1 MAINFLN
8 TIDLNKNSLD
18 NARIQNLASD
28 PNAGDSSVGQI
39 YYNTTAQAL
48 KIYKEI
54 LPATNPKTYE
64 WVEVG
69 SDSVEA
75 GVGIGVT
82 FTGGNVI
89 VRNTGLVTVLDGTY
103 INLTKQGGGDD
114 TELTADLNA
123 VDGTA
128 VLTTR
133 FLSKDNTWDVP
144 VFDDYSSWS
153 LEGDSGTA
161 ETVSSGETVD
171 IAGGLKITTD
181 IAANRTLNI
190 VHDLQTQTDTT
201 STSAPSA
208 GGTFTVIDSVSV
220 DTTGHVGGV
229 NVKTITLPRDD
240 YSIVSKANATAGAD
254 VDLVDSL
261 GNIDSTVTF
270 IGTSGEIDVAQ
281 SATAGTIVISQ
292 PEDVTIGN
300 NLQVDNDA
308 AVDGSLTVAGTGNF
322 TGEVTVPTATAGT
335 SAPNL
340 AQVELLVAGV
350 GVFQGGYNATTD
362 PGVPIISGSAN
373 IKLDQGDYFV
383 VSHDGDITFSGT
395 TTTGVNSGALANSTA
410 LVLAAANAD
419 VAVGMDV
426 TGTGVP
432 PGITILTVTNST
444 NFVLSSAI
452 TIADTTTLTFS
463 DKVVSVEVGDFI
475 FANANIAAA
484 SDPAASEYTIVQSDA
499 NIAGAG
505 ATDGATEKG
514 VAGFDSASFDVSA
527 AGWVQLKPQSNPYG
541 AKQDL
546 NNTAPCT
553 RAEAGGL
560 TTFTIDLT
568 DTSLFGTSALAANVK
583 AEVTQIAAPY
593 ETVYA
598 DVARSGT
605 GTISFA
611 FTGSVASDVYAALLV
626 YV

>member
-89 VRNTGLVTVLDGTY
+89 VRNTGLVSVLDGTY

-114 TELTADLNA
+114 TQLTADLNA
-123 VDGTA
+123 IDGTA
-128 VLTTR
+128 ELTTR

-144 VFDDYSSWS
+144 VFDNYDYWV
-153 LEGDSGTA
+153 LDADGNGATANILSGATA
-161 ETVSSGETVD
+161 DFV
-171 IAGGLKITTD
+171 GGLKITTD
-181 IAANRTLNI
+181 STAGGTLNI

-201 STSAPSA
+201 STGSPAY
-208 GGTFTVIDSVSV
+208 GGTFTTVDTVTR
-220 DTTGHVGGV
+220 DTTGHVTGI
-229 NVKTITLPRDD
+229 NVKTITLPASDD
-240 YSIVSKANATAGAD
+240 TTYDLTSKANASSGAD
-254 VDLVDSL
+254 IDLTDSD
-261 GNIDSTVTF
+261 GNIDTVTL
-270 IGTSGEIDVAQ
+270 IGTAGEIEVAQ

-292 PEDVTIGN
+292 PSDVTIGN
-300 NLQVDNDA
+300 DLQVDNDA
-308 AVDGSLTVAGTGNF
+308 SIDGALTVVGQ
-322 TGEVTVPTATAGT
+322 VTVPAATAST

-340 AQVELLVAGV
+340 GQVEQLVAGI
-350 GVFQGGYNATTD
+350 GLFKGGYDATND
-362 PGVPIISGSAN
+362 PGSPVISGSAN
-373 IKLDQGDYFV
+373 IALDLGDYFV
-383 VSHDGDITFSGT
+383 VTVDGDITFS
-395 TTTGVNSGALANSTA
+395 
-410 LVLAAANAD
+410 
-419 VAVGMDV
+419 
-426 TGTGVP
+426 
-432 PGITILTVTNST
+432 
-444 NFVLSSAI
+444 
-452 TIADTTTLTFS
+452 DTTI
-463 DKVVSVEVGDFI
+463 SVEVGDMI
-475 FANANIAAA
+475 FANAAIAVNTNPA
-484 SDPAASEYTIVQSDA
+484 STSYTFVIQDA
-499 NIAGAG
+499 NIAGSG
-505 ATDGATEKG
+505 ADDASTEKG

-527 AGWVQLKPQSNPYG
+527 AGWVQLKPQANPYG

-583 AEVTQIAAPY
+583 AEITQIASPY

>member
-18 NARIQNLASD
+18 NARIQNLSAD
-28 PNAGDSSVGQI
+28 PTAANSSIGQI
-39 YYNTTAQAL
+39 YFNTTADTL
-48 KIYKEI
+48 KQYVADKEGSG
-54 LPATNPKTYE
+54 NPG

-69 SDSVEA
+69 SDSVTA
-75 GVGIGVT
+75 GTGIGVT
-82 FTGGNVI
+82 LTGGNAV

-103 INLTKQGGGDD
+103 INLTKQGGGDN

-144 VFDDYSSWS
+144 VFDSYDYWV
-153 LEGDSGTA
+153 LDADGNGATANILSGATA
-161 ETVSSGETVD
+161 DFV
-171 IAGGLKITTD
+171 GGLKITTD
-181 IAANRTLNI
+181 STAGGTLNI

-208 GGTFTVIDSVSV
+208 GGTFTVIDSVTV

-240 YSIVSKANATAGAD
+240 YSIVSKANPTAGAD
-254 VDLVDSL
+254 IDLVDS
-261 GNIDSTVTF
+261 GGVIDSTVTL
-270 IGTSGEIDVAQ
+270 IGTAGEIEVAQ

-292 PEDVTIGN
+292 PSDVTIGN
-300 NLQVDNDA
+300 DLQVDNNA
-308 AVDGSLTVAGTGNF
+308 TVSGALTVVGQ
-322 TGEVTVPTATAGT
+322 VTVPAATAAT

-340 AQVELLVAGV
+340 GQVEQLVAGI
-350 GVFQGGYNATTD
+350 GLFKGGYDATND
-362 PGVPIISGSAN
+362 PGSPAISGSAN
-373 IKLDQGDYFV
+373 IALDLGDYFV
-383 VSHDGDITFSGT
+383 VTVDGDITFS
-395 TTTGVNSGALANSTA
+395 
-410 LVLAAANAD
+410 
-419 VAVGMDV
+419 
-426 TGTGVP
+426 
-432 PGITILTVTNST
+432 
-444 NFVLSSAI
+444 
-452 TIADTTTLTFS
+452 DTTI
-463 DKVVSVEVGDFI
+463 SVEVGDMI
-475 FANANIAAA
+475 FANAAIAVNT
-484 SDPAASEYTIVQSDA
+484 DPASTSYTFVIQDA
-499 NIAGAG
+499 NIAGSG
-505 ATDGATEKG
+505 ADDASTEKG

-527 AGWVQLKPQSNPYG
+527 TGWVQLKPQANPYG

-553 RAEAGGL
+553 RAESGGL

-583 AEVTQIAAPY
+583 AEITQIASPY

-605 GTISFA
+605 GTISFS

>member
-18 NARIQNLASD
+18 NARIQNLSAD
-28 PNAGDSSVGQI
+28 PTAANSSIGQI
-39 YYNTTAQAL
+39 YFNTTADTL
-48 KIYKEI
+48 KQYVADKEGSG
-54 LPATNPKTYE
+54 NPG

-75 GVGIGVT
+75 GVGIGIT
-82 FTGGNVI
+82 FTGGNAVI
-89 VRNTGLVTVLDGTY
+89 RNTGLVTVLDGTY
-103 INLTKQGGGDD
+103 INLTKQGGGDN

-144 VFDDYSSWS
+144 VFDSYDYWV
-153 LEGDSGTA
+153 LDADGNGATANILSGATA
-161 ETVSSGETVD
+161 DFV
-171 IAGGLKITTD
+171 GGLKITTD
-181 IAANRTLNI
+181 STAGGTLNI

-201 STSAPSA
+201 STGSPAA
-208 GGTFTVIDSVSV
+208 GGTFTAVDSVTR
-220 DTTGHVGGV
+220 DTTGHVTGI
-229 NVKTITLPRDD
+229 NVKTVTLPRDD

-254 VDLVDSL
+254 IDLVDS
-261 GNIDSTVTF
+261 GGVIDSTVNL
-270 IGTSGEIDVAQ
+270 IGTAGEIVVAQ
-281 SATAGTIVISQ
+281 SATANKIVISQ
-292 PEDVTIGN
+292 PSDVTIGN
-300 NLQVDNDA
+300 DLQVDNDA
-308 AVDGSLTVAGTGNF
+308 SIDGALTVVGQ
-322 TGEVTVPTATAGT
+322 VTVPAATAST

-340 AQVELLVAGV
+340 GQVEQLVAGI
-350 GVFQGGYNATTD
+350 GLFKGGYDATND
-362 PGVPIISGSAN
+362 PGSPAISGSAN
-373 IKLDQGDYFV
+373 IALDLGDYFV
-383 VSHDGDITFSGT
+383 VTVDGDITFS
-395 TTTGVNSGALANSTA
+395 
-410 LVLAAANAD
+410 
-419 VAVGMDV
+419 
-426 TGTGVP
+426 
-432 PGITILTVTNST
+432 
-444 NFVLSSAI
+444 
-452 TIADTTTLTFS
+452 DTTI
-463 DKVVSVEVGDFI
+463 SVEVGDMI
-475 FANANIAAA
+475 FANAAVAANT
-484 SDPAASEYTIVQSDA
+484 DPASTAYTFVIQDA
-499 NIAGAG
+499 NIAGSG
-505 ATDGATEKG
+505 ADDASTEKG

-527 AGWVQLKPQSNPYG
+527 TGWVQLKPQANPYG

-583 AEVTQIAAPY
+583 AEITQIAAPY

>member
-18 NARIQNLASD
+18 NARIQNLSAD
-28 PNAGDSSVGQI
+28 PTAANSSIGQI
-39 YYNTTAQAL
+39 YFNTTADTL
-48 KIYKEI
+48 KQYVADKEGSG
-54 LPATNPKTYE
+54 NPG

-75 GVGIGVT
+75 GVGIGIT
-82 FTGGNVI
+82 FTGGNAV

-103 INLTKQGGGDD
+103 INLTKQGGGDN

-144 VFDDYSSWS
+144 VFDSYDYWV
-153 LEGDSGTA
+153 LDADGNGATANILSGATA
-161 ETVSSGETVD
+161 DFV
-171 IAGGLKITTD
+171 GGLKITTD
-181 IAANRTLNI
+181 STSGGTLNI

-201 STSAPSA
+201 STGSPAY
-208 GGTFTVIDSVSV
+208 GGTFTTVDTVTR
-220 DTTGHVGGV
+220 DTTGHVTGI
-229 NVKTITLPRDD
+229 NVKTITLPVSDD
-240 YSIVSKANATAGAD
+240 TTYDLTSKANASSGADIDLTDSDGNVDTVTLIGTAG
-254 VDLVDSL
+254 
-261 GNIDSTVTF
+261 
-270 IGTSGEIDVAQ
+270 EIEVAQ

-292 PEDVTIGN
+292 PSDVTIGN
-300 NLQVDNDA
+300 DLQVDNDA
-308 AVDGSLTVAGTGNF
+308 SIDGALTVVGQ
-322 TGEVTVPTATAGT
+322 VTVPAATAAT

-340 AQVELLVAGV
+340 GQVEQLVAGI
-350 GVFQGGYNATTD
+350 GLFKGGYDATND
-362 PGVPIISGSAN
+362 PGSPVISGSAN
-373 IKLDQGDYFV
+373 IALDLGDYFV
-383 VSHDGDITFSGT
+383 VTVDGDITFS
-395 TTTGVNSGALANSTA
+395 
-410 LVLAAANAD
+410 
-419 VAVGMDV
+419 
-426 TGTGVP
+426 
-432 PGITILTVTNST
+432 
-444 NFVLSSAI
+444 
-452 TIADTTTLTFS
+452 DTTI
-463 DKVVSVEVGDFI
+463 SVEVGDMI
-475 FANANIAAA
+475 FANAAIAVNT
-484 SDPAASEYTIVQSDA
+484 DPASTSYTFVIQDA
-499 NIAGAG
+499 NIAGSG
-505 ATDGATEKG
+505 ADDASTEKG

-527 AGWVQLKPQSNPYG
+527 TGWVQLKPQANPYG

-583 AEVTQIAAPY
+583 AEITQIASPY

>member
-8 TIDLNKNSLD
+8 AVDLNKNSLD
-18 NARIQNLASD
+18 NARIQNLGSD
-28 PNAGDSSVGQI
+28 PSAGDSSVGQI
-39 YYNTTAQAL
+39 YYSTTAQAL

-89 VRNTGLVTVLDGTY
+89 VRNTGLVSVLDGTY
-103 INLTKQGGGDD
+103 INLTKQGGGDN
-114 TELTADLNA
+114 TELTADLSA
-123 VDGTA
+123 TGTA
-128 VLTTR
+128 DATTFLRGDNAWAVVDNYVSWILT
-133 FLSKDNTWDVP
+133 
-144 VFDDYSSWS
+144 
-153 LEGDSGTA
+153 GDSGTP
-161 ETVSSGETVD
+161 ESVSSGETVD

-190 VHDLQTQTDTT
+190 VHDLQTQTDTA
-201 STSAPSA
+201 STGAPSA
-208 GGTFTVIDSVSV
+208 GGTFTAVDSVTR
-220 DTTGHVGGV
+220 DTTGHVTGI
-229 NVKTITLPRDD
+229 NVKTVTLPRDD
-240 YSIVSKANATAGAD
+240 YSIVSKANPTAGAD
-254 VDLVDSL
+254 IDLVDS
-261 GNIDSTVTF
+261 GGVIDSTVTV
-270 IGTSGEIDVAQ
+270 IGTAGEIEVAQ

-300 NLQVDNDA
+300 DLQVDNDA
-308 AVDGSLTVAGTGNF
+308 SISGALTVVGQ
-322 TGEVTVPTATAGT
+322 VTVPAATAAT

-340 AQVELLVAGV
+340 GQVEQLVAGI
-350 GVFQGGYNATTD
+350 GLFKGGYDATND
-362 PGVPIISGSAN
+362 PGSPVISGSAN
-373 IKLDQGDYFV
+373 IALDLGDYFV
-383 VSHDGDITFSGT
+383 VTVDGDITFS
-395 TTTGVNSGALANSTA
+395 
-410 LVLAAANAD
+410 
-419 VAVGMDV
+419 
-426 TGTGVP
+426 
-432 PGITILTVTNST
+432 
-444 NFVLSSAI
+444 
-452 TIADTTTLTFS
+452 DTTI
-463 DKVVSVEVGDFI
+463 SVEVGDMI
-475 FANANIAAA
+475 FANAAIAVNT
-484 SDPAASEYTIVQSDA
+484 DPASTSYTFVIQDA
-499 NIAGAG
+499 NIAGSG
-505 ATDGATEKG
+505 ADDASTEKG
-514 VAGFDSASFDVSA
+514 VAGFDSASFNVSA
-527 AGWVQLKPQSNPYG
+527 TGWVQLKPQANPYG

-583 AEVTQIAAPY
+583 AEITQIASPY

-605 GTISFA
+605 GTISFS

>member
-18 NARIQNLASD
+18 NARIQNLSAD
-28 PNAGDSSVGQI
+28 PTAANSSIGQI
-39 YYNTTAQAL
+39 YFNTTADTL
-48 KIYKEI
+48 KQYVADKEGSG
-54 LPATNPKTYE
+54 NPG

-75 GVGIGVT
+75 GVGIGIT
-82 FTGGNVI
+82 FTGGNAVI
-89 VRNTGLVTVLDGTY
+89 RNTGLVTVLDGTY
-103 INLTKQGGGDD
+103 INLTKQGGGDN

-133 FLSKDNTWDVP
+133 FLSKDNTWDIP
-144 VFDDYSSWS
+144 VFDSYDYWV
-153 LEGDSGTA
+153 LDADGNGATANILSGATA
-161 ETVSSGETVD
+161 DFV
-171 IAGGLKITTD
+171 GGLKITTD
-181 IAANRTLNI
+181 STAGGTLNI

-201 STSAPSA
+201 STGSPAA
-208 GGTFTVIDSVSV
+208 GGTFTAVDSVTR
-220 DTTGHVGGV
+220 DTTGHVTGI
-229 NVKTITLPRDD
+229 NVKTVTLPRDD

-254 VDLVDSL
+254 IDLVDS
-261 GNIDSTVTF
+261 GGVIDSTVNL
-270 IGTSGEIDVAQ
+270 IGTAGEIVVAQ
-281 SATAGTIVISQ
+281 SATANKIVISQ
-292 PEDVTIGN
+292 PSDVTIGN
-300 NLQVDNDA
+300 DLQVDNDA
-308 AVDGSLTVAGTGNF
+308 SIDGALTVVGQ
-322 TGEVTVPTATAGT
+322 VTVPAATAST

-340 AQVELLVAGV
+340 GQVEQLVAGI
-350 GVFQGGYNATTD
+350 GLFKGGYDATND
-362 PGVPIISGSAN
+362 PGSPVISGSGN
-373 IKLDQGDYFV
+373 IALDLGDYFV
-383 VSHDGDITFSGT
+383 VTVDGDITFS
-395 TTTGVNSGALANSTA
+395 
-410 LVLAAANAD
+410 
-419 VAVGMDV
+419 
-426 TGTGVP
+426 
-432 PGITILTVTNST
+432 
-444 NFVLSSAI
+444 
-452 TIADTTTLTFS
+452 DTTI
-463 DKVVSVEVGDFI
+463 SVEVGDMI
-475 FANANIAAA
+475 FANAAIAVNT
-484 SDPAASEYTIVQSDA
+484 DPASTSYTFVIQDA
-499 NIAGAG
+499 NIAGSG
-505 ATDGATEKG
+505 ADDASTEKG

-527 AGWVQLKPQSNPYG
+527 TGWVQLKPQANPYG

-583 AEVTQIAAPY
+583 AEITQIASPY